1 MNHCFR
7 RGVLFGRGWGNK
19 PSTGKC
25 GDTSLEKSLACLPR
39 VLSNALH
46 PMLGGYGLFKGVMFH
61 AAIEGLLQYKEKT
74 EKYPN
79 GFE

>member
-1 MNHCFR
+1 
-7 RGVLFGRGWGNK
+7 
-19 PSTGKC
+19 
-25 GDTSLEKSLACLPR
+25 
-39 VLSNALH
+39 
-46 PMLGGYGLFKGVMFH
+46 MLGGYGLFKGVMFH

>member
-1 MNHCFR
+1 MFQKGCSFR
-7 RGVLFGRGWGNK
+7 EGLGNK
-19 PSTGKC
+19 PTGEC
-25 GDTSLEKSLACLPR
+25 GDTSLEKSLARLPR

-46 PMLGGYGLFKGVMFH
+46 PMLCGYGLLFKGVMFH